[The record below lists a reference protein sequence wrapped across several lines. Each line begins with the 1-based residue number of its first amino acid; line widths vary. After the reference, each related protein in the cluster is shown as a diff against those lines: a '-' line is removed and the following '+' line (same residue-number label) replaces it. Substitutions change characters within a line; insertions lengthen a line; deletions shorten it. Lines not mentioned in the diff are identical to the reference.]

1 MRGVEGFEK
10 LREELLKKEE
20 QRARLTESQR
30 SLERLV
36 VQFLLTGQMKSISRV
51 DLELSDLKWFRT
63 PMDPSR

>member
-1 MRGVEGFEK
+1 MRDVEGFEK

-20 QRARLTESQR
+20 QIARLIEGQR

-51 DLELSDLKWFRT
+51 DLEPSGLKWLSA
-63 PMDPSR
+63 PMGPSR

>member
-1 MRGVEGFEK
+1 MRDVGGFEK

-20 QRARLTESQR
+20 QIARLIEGQR

-36 VQFLLTGQMKSISRV
+36 VQFLLTGQMKSISRD
-51 DLELSDLKWFRT
+51 DLEPSGLEWFRT